1 LLLNYLRAK
10 YAELRFRGLKIQDP
24 WFYSHFVTAA
34 NQVGRHLARFVDLRS
49 ARVLDFGCGDG
60 YMALGLLRFNPQTI
74 VGVDLNPAY
83 ERLPERAG
91 KYLGTNELPGILEFQ
106 KVREAEPLPFEE
118 GAFEAVYA
126 WSVFE
131 HVSDLNQVLQEL
143 YRVLKAGGILFI
155 QIEPL
160 YYSPFGSHLQRLI
173 PEPWA
178 HLKLPEEVLLQQVMA
193 AEDQIASIE
202 KDLAYQSLEFE
213 TYKQFLINEYR
224 QLNRVTIQELIDVT
238 GKYFRT
244 IEQQRFRSHPYSA
257 PPNLLTRYSEADLLS
272 NEIQLTLQKG
282 EWDDTQVL
290 SSIAS

>member
-1 LLLNYLRAK
+1 MLLNYLRVK
-10 YAELRFRGLKIQDP
+10 YAELRFRGLKLQDP

-60 YMALGLLRFNPQTI
+60 YMALGMLRFNPQAI

-83 ERLPERAG
+83 RHLPEPAG
-91 KYLGTNELPGILEFQ
+91 KYLNMNEIPGNLKFQ
-106 KVREAEPLPFEE
+106 QVREGEPLPFKD

-131 HVSDLNQVLQEL
+131 HVSDLSQVLHEL
-143 YRVLKAGGILFI
+143 YRVLKVGGILFI

-160 YYSPFGSHLQRLI
+160 YFSPFGSHLQRLI

-178 HLKLPEEVLLQQVMA
+178 HLELPEEVLLKRVMT
-193 AEDQIASIE
+193 AEDQVATVE
-202 KDLAYQSLEFE
+202 KDLAYQSLDFD
-213 TYKQFLINEYR
+213 TYKQFLLNEYR
-224 QLNRVTIQELIDVT
+224 QLNRLTMRGLIDVT
-238 GKYFRT
+238 GKYFKT
-244 IEQQRFRSHPYSA
+244 IEQQRFRAYPYSPA
-257 PPNLLTRYSEADLLS
+257 LQLLARYSEADLLT

-282 EWDDTQVL
+282 K
-290 SSIAS
+290 